1 MTELKRTI
9 EEEVKVHEA
18 QVLEMRQ
25 RHTSAL
31 EELSEQLE
39 QSRRVRCWVKGTPR
53 FAGVKERC
61 YSGCIRRKGL
71 VAQEPTGSCG
81 TGDGSV
87 PGFSEWA
94 GKLRRVNDSSR
105 GTL

>member
-25 RHTSAL
+25 RHTSTL

-39 QSRRVRCWVKGTPR
+39 QSRRVRSWEMRIPGLADGKG
-53 FAGVKERC
+53 FG
-61 YSGCIRRKGL
+61 GLDGRKGL
-71 VAQEPTGSCG
+71 GTMEPTGL
-81 TGDGSV
+81 
-87 PGFSEWA
+87 EM
-94 GKLRRVNDSSR
+94 GKV
-105 GTL
+105 